1 MEELEKKLRKLYDDF
16 IALSKILKSIE
27 ECEEEESDLV
37 KDINKLI
44 KEIENYYKELQYRI
58 SIKEKE
64 VK

>member
-16 IALSKILKSIE
+16 IAFSKILKSIE

-37 KDINKLI
+37 KDINILI
-44 KEIENYYKELQYRI
+44 KEIENYYEVMYGRT
-58 SIKEKE
+58 IKEKE

>member
-1 MEELEKKLRKLYDDF
+1 MEELEKKLRKLYDDL
-16 IALSKILKSIE
+16 IALSKSIE

-44 KEIENYYKELQYRI
+44 KEIERL
-58 SIKEKE
+58 